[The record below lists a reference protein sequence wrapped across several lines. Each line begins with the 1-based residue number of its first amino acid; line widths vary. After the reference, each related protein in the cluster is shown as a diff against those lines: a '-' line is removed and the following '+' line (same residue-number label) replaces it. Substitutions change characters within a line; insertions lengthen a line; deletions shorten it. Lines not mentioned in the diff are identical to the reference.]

1 MSPAQWPRGQRSIY
15 VANHVR
21 DLIVTGE
28 IAEGSRVNERVLTE
42 RLGVSRTPLR
52 EAFKILEGEGL
63 VTIEPNRG
71 ATVNRI
77 SPEDVEATI
86 EVLIGL
92 ESVGAEQA
100 CLNASNA
107 MIAEVETLHHQM
119 VNAYRNGALMEYF
132 HLNQVIHEKIIDC
145 AGNPVLSRI
154 YKAET
159 ARVRRY
165 RYTGNQVQERW
176 TRAVLEHEQILDA
189 LKQRQGS
196 LLREIL
202 RVHHRNG
209 WHVTRRILDGIL
221 NPNSGAFLGSDEH
234 P

>member
-1 MSPAQWPRGQRSIY
+1 M
-15 VANHVR
+15 ANHIR

-42 RLGVSRTPLR
+42 QLGVSRTPLR

-100 CLNASNA
+100 CLKASDA
-107 MIAEVETLHHQM
+107 MIAEVETLHLQM

-154 YKAET
+154 YKAES

-176 TRAVLEHEQILDA
+176 ARAVLEHEQILDA

-196 LLREIL
+196 LLREVL
-202 RVHHRNG
+202 RAHHRNG
-209 WHVTRRILDGIL
+209 WRVTRRILDGVL
-221 NPNSGAFLGSDEH
+221 KPDSGVPSAAHQHL
-234 P
+234 